1 MATPKNKS
9 AFQKIANPSEESPVK
24 EGITNITEPNSTM
37 PSPEKPD
44 IPEEWTQSL
53 LDATLEAQVTQ
64 LGRQTAEA
72 LKKEQQVE
80 TLIPID
86 PLNKQDKVVDVCI
99 NGWNFRI
106 LRNHWVKLPA
116 SVVDLLE
123 NAGYNPSTRNY
134 TPKRSKPFEM
144 PNLKIMPK
152 G

>member
-1 MATPKNKS
+1 MATSKNKKVNTLTKNS
-9 AFQKIANPSEESPVK
+9 VEEGLANV
-24 EGITNITEPNSTM
+24 TEPLSTM
-37 PSPEKPD
+37 SGPEKPD
-44 IPEEWTQSL
+44 LPEEAPSL

-80 TLIPID
+80 TLIPLD
-86 PLNKQDKVVDVCI
+86 SLNKHDKVVDVCI

-106 LRNHWVKLPA
+106 LRNVWVKLPA

-123 NAGYNPSTRNY
+123 NAGYNPSTRDY

-144 PNLKIMPK
+144 PDLKIMPRA
-152 G
+152 

>member
-1 MATPKNKS
+1 MAMPARRINTLPDNPVEEGL
-9 AFQKIANPSEESPVK
+9 ANV
-24 EGITNITEPNSTM
+24 TEPLSTM
-37 PSPEKPD
+37 PGPD
-44 IPEEWTQSL
+44 EPDAPEEGAPSL

-86 PLNKQDKVVDVCI
+86 PLNKHDKVVDVCI

-106 LRNHWVKLPA
+106 MRNVWVKLPA

-123 NAGYNPSTRNY
+123 NAGYNPSTRDY
-134 TPKRSKPFEM
+134 VPKRSKPFEM
-144 PNLKIMPK
+144 PDLKIMPK
-152 G
+152 A

>member
-1 MATPKNKS
+1 MPRKVNTLTDLTDQDAV
-9 AFQKIANPSEESPVK
+9 Q
-24 EGITNITEPNSTM
+24 EGFLNVTEPHSTM
-37 PSPEKPD
+37 PG
-44 IPEEWTQSL
+44 PEEPDLPEEDEKVPSL

-72 LKKEQQVE
+72 LRKEPQVE

-86 PLNKQDKVVDVCI
+86 PLNKHDKVVEICI

-134 TPKRSKPFEM
+134 VPKRSKPFEM
-144 PNLKIMPK
+144 PDLKIMPK
-152 G
+152 A